1 MEIYFS
7 SDSNEMCPTGKIC
20 INEDQVMFD
29 SQRDDLTSVS
39 PVYRE
44 DSPVQQRAA
53 SLLNLLVYYKTDP
66 ALSGVRGLISELKL
80 EQHSL
85 HL

>member
-1 MEIYFS
+1 
-7 SDSNEMCPTGKIC
+7 MCPTGKIC

-29 SQRDDLTSVS
+29 SQRDDLTTVS

-53 SLLNLLVYYKTDP
+53 SLVNLLVYYQTDS
-66 ALSGVRGLISELKL
+66 ALSGVRGLMSEQKP
-80 EQHSL
+80 EKHSF
-85 HL
+85 HW